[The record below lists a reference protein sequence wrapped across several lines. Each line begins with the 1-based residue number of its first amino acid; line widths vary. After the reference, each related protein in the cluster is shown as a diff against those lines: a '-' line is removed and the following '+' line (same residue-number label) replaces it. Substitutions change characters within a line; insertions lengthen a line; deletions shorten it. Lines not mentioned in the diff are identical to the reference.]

1 MDGESMMDIRYG
13 NGEGRFTL
21 RAAAL
26 IIRDG
31 SVLLARDDAHDCFY
45 TVGGGI
51 RQNESSAEAARREC
65 REETGCA
72 LEVERLLFVQERFYS
87 LGNTPQHEVTFFYL
101 MKDDAVPLRSGAATD
116 QPGEHLHW
124 LPVGALETVNVVPAF
139 LRRGLRELPAGV
151 THIITRE

>member
-31 SVLLARDDAHDCFY
+31 SILLARDDAHDCFY

-101 MKDDAVPLRSGAATD
+101 MKDDAVPLRSGAAAD
-116 QPGEHLHW
+116 QPGEHADRQQKQFKRQACQVLCK
-124 LPVGALETVNVVPAF
+124 ALLALTLQVCIPPY
-139 LRRGLRELPAGV
+139 RSP
-151 THIITRE
+151 